1 MIPTR
6 LYLAQGVGTH
16 KQDKNAKDRASAQ
29 AGLPDLNLVEVSS
42 VLPAGIRLIDFEEFR
57 AQVTPG
63 EIVPAIHGTC
73 QSNVVG
79 QIVTATLTAV
89 LPDDPAVV
97 GYVAELFEHPG
108 LTTEMAVRRTET
120 MALQLFAERHGE
132 SDFAADDVWR
142 ATRRDYTVAGQRITL
157 RTLHAEGE
165 VNWDGDYT
173 CALVAAVLLP

>member
-42 VLPAGIRLIDFEEFR
+42 VLPAGIRLIAFEDFG
-57 AQVTPG
+57 AQAPPG
-63 EIVPAIHGTC
+63 EIFHATHGPC
-73 QSNVVG
+73 LSNVVG

-108 LTTEMAVRRTET
+108 LTTEMA
-120 MALQLFAERHGE
+120 
-132 SDFAADDVWR
+132 
-142 ATRRDYTVAGQRITL
+142 
-157 RTLHAEGE
+157 
-165 VNWDGDYT
+165 
-173 CALVAAVLLP
+173 